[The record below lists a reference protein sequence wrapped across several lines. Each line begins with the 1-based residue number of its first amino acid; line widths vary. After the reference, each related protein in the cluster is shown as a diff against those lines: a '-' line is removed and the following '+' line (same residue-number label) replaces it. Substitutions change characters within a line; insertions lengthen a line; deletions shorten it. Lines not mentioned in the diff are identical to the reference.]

1 MPLKLKDLAKIC
13 ESTESIIAWLINLNL
28 LLNLKDCICKFCEI
42 GRFGFRKDSSFS
54 RDNYVWRCS
63 NKKCHKKV
71 SVRKG
76 SWFEN
81 HNLTLEQIL
90 HIIYFWVYRCNQE
103 FVCHE
108 LGVCERTIVDWY
120 NYAREVCDNIL
131 QTNENNVI
139 GGPGIVVEI
148 DESKF
153 GKRKYH
159 KGRRVDGVWVFG
171 GIERDS
177 KKCFFT
183 TVENRT
189 ADTLVNIIKQH
200 IKPGSTIISDCWKAY
215 NSLDKE
221 GFTHLT
227 VNHSV
232 NFVDPN
238 SGAHTNT
245 IESTW
250 RALKKSLPSNGT
262 QKTLYDSYF
271 SQYCIRKLY
280 LNDSTDPFTRFLEII
295 TKVYNPESIKSDF
308 ITITPAITTK
318 EPTKKTRVALVDLPQ
333 NPNNSLDDF
342 QI

>member
-1 MPLKLKDLAKIC
+1 MPYKLKDLGRIC
-13 ESTESIIAWLINLNL
+13 ENVEVLIDWLIQLNL
-28 LLNLKDCICKFCEI
+28 LLNLKDCVCKFCD
-42 GRFGFRKDSSFS
+42 FGHFGLRRDTSFS
-54 RDNYVWRCS
+54 RDCYVWRCS

-71 SVRKG
+71 SIRRG

-90 HIIYFWVYRCNQE
+90 YHTYFWVYKCNQE
-103 FVCHE
+103 FVIHE
-108 LGVCERTIVDWY
+108 LGISERTIVDWY
-120 NYAREVCDNIL
+120 NFAREVCDTIL
-131 QTNENNVI
+131 QKTENNII

-153 GKRKYH
+153 GKRKFH

-183 TVENRT
+183 TVEDRK
-189 ADTLVNIIKQH
+189 ADTLVTIIKQH
-200 IKPGSTIISDCWKAY
+200 IKPGTTIISDCWKAY
-215 NSLDKE
+215 SSLNSE

-232 NFVDPN
+232 NFVDPD

-250 RALKKSLPSNGT
+250 RALKKSLPRNGT

-271 SQYCIRKLY
+271 SQNCIRKLY
-280 LNDSTDPFTRFLEII
+280 LNDSADPFTSFLDLISQVYPQRKRISHSTSKETTNTSNRPN
-295 TKVYNPESIKSDF
+295 TK
-308 ITITPAITTK
+308 
-318 EPTKKTRVALVDLPQ
+318 PQ
-333 NPNNSLDDF
+333 
-342 QI
+342 QQH